1 MIHKFLSLEGFN
13 RVERRKTQTIRQTTK
28 IYLSGPL
35 FSQAEIAWGR
45 QVKAAIEKARE
56 DVEIVWPHELAEGSP
71 LDIFQANLRALDD
84 CDLMIAILD
93 GPQVDD
99 GTAWEVGYFYAKG
112 RRVLGIRTDFR
123 RAGESENSRVNL
135 MVESSCLAVAES
147 LEHLVSL
154 LDSLLSRGVP

>member
-1 MIHKFLSLEGFN
+1 MSQEGFN
-13 RVERRKTQTIRQTTK
+13 RVESAKAQTTR

-45 QVKAAIEKARE
+45 RVKAALERALP
-56 DVEIVWPHELAEGSP
+56 DAEIVWPHELAVGSIEE
-71 LDIFQANLRALDD
+71 IFQDNLKALDG

-99 GTAWEVGYFYAKG
+99 GTAWEAGYFYAKG
-112 RRVLGIRTDFR
+112 RKILGIRTDFR

-147 LEHLVSL
+147 LEQLVSL
-154 LDSLLSRGVP
+154 LDRTFSERAP